1 MNAGLDLFS
10 YPKVFPDAPG
20 YRNRDTSKAA
30 AKSIMPKQGTIQAE
44 VLRALHTH
52 GPMTA
57 REISVKIGRLYSST
71 QPRTAE
77 LSQSTPTRGALIK
90 DTGQRRPDGESGKM
104 VIVWGL
110 V

>member
-1 MNAGLDLFS
+1 MNAALDLFA
-10 YPKVFPDAPG
+10 YRDVFPDAPG

-44 VLRALHTH
+44 VLRALHQR

-57 REISVKIGRLYSST
+57 REISVVIGRSYAST

-77 LSQSTPTRGALIK
+77 LSQSTPKRGALIK
-90 DTGQRRPDGESGKM
+90 DTGQRRTDSESGKL